1 MQVPAVLVNPVTQV
15 VQAVL
20 TVAHWR
26 QLVTVERQLGETQA
40 PLMRLNP
47 VRQSVQ
53 VEEEEQVRQL
63 ERAEEQRVQ
72 VPAPS
77 IK

>member
-1 MQVPAVLVNPVTQV
+1 MQV
-15 VQAVL
+15 VQEVL

-26 QLVTVERQLGETQA
+26 QLVTVERQLGETQV

-53 VEEEEQVRQL
+53 VEEEEQIRQL
-63 ERAEEQRVQ
+63 GRGVLQGVQ
-72 VPAPS
+72 PPPAPPVT
-77 IK
+77 K